1 MGKEKLH
8 GLTAKKIRKLFKI
21 KKYPDGRY
29 DLIHADSATILVRR
43 SLCVG
48 PNLFKIGD
56 TNFTTARLVYIY
68 FFGEIPYNHCI
79 KFKDGDSSNFEP
91 SNFLCTDVRS
101 GKKKKGRK
109 EEKED
114 SISSIDSFF
123 KEIDSEEE
131 EVKEERISVK
141 RNSLEIVKK
150 EKTKELLKIGDIFS
164 YNGEIFIFCKDGI
177 CANLTTGSHIDVRVL
192 FNTDDEDE
200 IITRDYIIHSNPKLV
215 L

>member
-56 TNFTTARLVYIY
+56 VYYRSSRLVYTY

-79 KFKDGDSSNFEP
+79 RFKDEDSSNFDP
-91 SNFLCTDVRS
+91 SNFLCTNRRS
-101 GKKKKGRK
+101 KGRGKIKK
-109 EEKED
+109 EETVFGKPLAD
-114 SISSIDSFF
+114 LLND
-123 KEIDSEEE
+123 EEE
-131 EVKEERISVK
+131 ILDMEKTTYHK
-141 RNSLEIVKK
+141 NSLEIVHK
-150 EKTKELLKIGDIFS
+150 EEQRQILQIGDIFS
-164 YNGEIFIFCKDGI
+164 YNGSVYILSQDGM
-177 CANLTTGSHIDVRVL
+177 CVDLSTGIQIDLRLL
-192 FNTDDEDE
+192 FDVDDERE
-200 IITRDYIIHSNPKLV
+200 ATIRDYKIHKNPKLV